1 MTPLELEDLITFT
14 IQGKTHTIT
23 VRATIDDHFSAIVDM
38 IEGEEIELTDA
49 AYEYYNS
56 KYEIVAW
63 G

>member
-14 IQGKTHTIT
+14 SHGRVHTIT
-23 VRATIDDHFSAIVDM
+23 VQATIDDHFPVIVDM

-49 AYEYYNS
+49 TYEYYNS

>member
-23 VRATIDDHFSAIVDM
+23 VRATIDDHFSIIVDM
-38 IEGEEIELTDA
+38 IEGEEIELTDT